1 MNRIYKVIWNKT
13 RGMYMVV
20 SELAKGQS
28 KGGGRS
34 VGRKK
39 AVRTAAALA
48 VFFSVVSMGGTSYAA
63 DPIQIGTVE
72 LNGQKVLT
80 IEQGDASTIGA
91 TLGQV
96 DTNKENIATNT
107 KDIATNTASIAQH
120 TLDITQETQERK
132 AADTTLQTNIDSE
145 ASAREAA
152 DNALKQT
159 MTDQK
164 TSTALHVS
172 KDGNLIVGTKEN
184 QIVNDLKINKKLT
197 SGSIS
202 TGDITASGDVTVKGK
217 RAADGVTDETTKDG
231 TYIKQNNTVGNNL
244 VSLDKQ
250 VTALDTRITDVKEY
264 VLSETKTM

>member
-107 KDIATNTASIAQH
+107 ASIAQH

-202 TGDITASGDVTVKGK
+202 TGDITSSGDVTVKGK
-217 RAADGVTDETTKDG
+217 MAADGVTDETTKDG